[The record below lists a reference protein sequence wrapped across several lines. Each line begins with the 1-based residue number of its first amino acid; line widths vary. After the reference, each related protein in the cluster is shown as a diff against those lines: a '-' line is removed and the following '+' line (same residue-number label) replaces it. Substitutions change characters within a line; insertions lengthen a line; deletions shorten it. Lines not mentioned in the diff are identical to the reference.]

1 VKSLTAAVALCL
13 LLLVPVDTP
22 AQTRTRRS
30 SSSST
35 TQKRRAGSSA
45 AAKPD
50 STQINAA
57 RIKLADQIKTLS
69 RFLYLYG
76 RFSKDLELSGA
87 QAGASDVTARTRAS
101 LLASLKNVR
110 EGLDQLESQFR
121 FTPGLERASAML
133 NGAAQHAADAEAS
146 ASAGH
151 FDQAG
156 RTLVEVVTQLT
167 DVLVEM

>member
-1 VKSLTAAVALCL
+1 VKSLTAAALCL
-13 LLLVPVDTP
+13 LLLLPAGGV

-30 SSSST
+30 SSV
-35 TQKRRAGSSA
+35 TQKRRSGSSA

-50 STQINAA
+50 STQVNAA

-87 QAGASDVTARTRAS
+87 QAGASDVAARTRAS

-121 FTPGLERASAML
+121 FTPGLERPYAML
-133 NGAAQHAADAEAS
+133 NGAARRAADAEAS
-146 ASAGH
+146 ASAGR